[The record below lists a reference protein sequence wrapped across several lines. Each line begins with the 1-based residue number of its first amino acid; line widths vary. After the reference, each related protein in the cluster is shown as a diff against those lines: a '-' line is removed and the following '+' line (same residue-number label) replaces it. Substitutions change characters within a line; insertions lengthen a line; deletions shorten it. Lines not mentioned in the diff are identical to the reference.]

1 MSKVLALYAFQD
13 TERKDDFVFS
23 SVCNHFPMYAISRF
37 LLIFFLKW
45 RNKQGNM
52 TLAIIVYDAFW
63 QTAGSRFSDGNYY
76 WTNFIIN
83 RSLVTAWKW
92 GNVKVKDN
100 VLILVLVIKIIDIW
114 FWTLFKKRDFSFRN
128 TVFKVRVSYALMK
141 CGKELEVYV
150 GITLTLWF
158 LTSY

>member
-1 MSKVLALYAFQD
+1 MHFKTQKGKMILSFPAYVIIFQCMQYQD
-13 TERKDDFVFS
+13 S
-23 SVCNHFPMYAISRF
+23 YWY
-37 LLIFFLKW
+37 FLKW